1 MPQAPEYQRTKNFQ
15 DNSGDRTDHGA
26 LNNELDHVATSVN
39 ALRANQGLLQ
49 NDDGTLRAGAVTAES
64 ISPELAEAMKGAPGA
79 DSTVPGPPGPP
90 GADSTVPGPKGDTGA
105 SFKADARDVAA
116 NRALYD
122 GQPKGFS
129 FLAMDTGMLYWKLS
143 GASADWSAGVQ
154 FGKGETGAEGPQGPA
169 GPPGPQGLQGFEG
182 PQGPQ
187 GEPGANGAPGVV
199 TSIDLSTKTA
209 PLIGRTTVSARLEVV
224 GGELRIILSSQ

>member
-15 DNSGDRTDHGA
+15 DNSGDRTDHSA

-39 ALRANQGLLQ
+39 ALRANQALLQ
-49 NDDGTLRAGAVTAES
+49 NDDGTLRAGAVTPEAV
-64 ISPELAEAMKGAPGA
+64 SPEVAQAMKGEKGDKGDKGDPGDA
-79 DSTVPGPPGPP
+79 GPV
-90 GADSTVPGPKGDTGA
+90 STVPGPKGPVGA
-105 SFKADARDVAA
+105 SFNADVKDAFA
-116 NRALYD
+116 NRALYN

-154 FGKGETGAEGPQGPA
+154 FGKGDKGDQGEK
-169 GPPGPQGLQGFEG
+169 GDKGDQGERGLQGI
-182 PQGPQ
+182 
-187 GEPGANGAPGVV
+187 GEKGDKGDKGDPGDPGAV

-209 PLIGRTTVSARLEVV
+209 SLIGRSTVSARLEVV
-224 GGELRIILSSQ
+224 AGELRIILSSQ